1 MPASDTAPRAE
12 GNWLLAA
19 LSDDAYRRIAAR
31 CETVPATLHD
41 VLYVADAPIDYVYFP
56 QSGCLSF
63 ITVMADTLGVEVGTI
78 GWEGM
83 AGLPLLNGI
92 TSASTKCIVQVA
104 GTLKRIETEAFLTE
118 LNDSD
123 ELSRL
128 LHVYA
133 QVWTNQMGRS
143 GSCNAVHAVELRC
156 ARWLLQTHDRVDSDV
171 LPLTHEFLAIMLGV
185 RRPSVSIA
193 AASLRKA
200 GLIEYTRGKI
210 TVLDRAGLEAAS
222 CECYAAIHASY
233 TRQLPTPPALYK
245 HRAASSPSR
254 SAGTDT

>member
-1 MPASDTAPRAE
+1 MPASDIAPRAE
-12 GNWLLAA
+12 ANWLLAA
-19 LSDDAYRRIAAR
+19 LSDDTYRRIAAR
-31 CETVPATLHD
+31 CETIPVTLHD
-41 VLYVADAPIDYVYFP
+41 VLYAVDAPIDFVYFP

-63 ITVMADTLGVEVGTI
+63 ITVMADALAVEVGTI

-92 TSASTKCIVQVA
+92 TSAATTCIVQVD
-104 GTLKRIETEAFLTE
+104 GTTKRIATEAFLTE
-118 LNDSD
+118 LHESE

-156 ARWLLQTHDRVDSDV
+156 ARWLLQTHDRVESDV
-171 LPLTHEFLAIMLGV
+171 LPLTHEFLAIVERV
-185 RRPSVSIA
+185 RRPSVSLA

-200 GLIEYTRGKI
+200 GLIDYTRGRI
-210 TVLDRAGLEAAS
+210 TILDRAGLEAAS
-222 CECYAAIHASY
+222 CECYAAIHESY
-233 TRQLPTPPALYK
+233 TRHLPSPDTPYTRRATLPPS
-245 HRAASSPSR
+245 HR
-254 SAGTDT
+254 

>member
-1 MPASDTAPRAE
+1 MPAPDTAPRVE
-12 GNWLLAA
+12 GNWLLAG
-19 LSDDAYRRIAAR
+19 LSDDTYRRVAAR
-31 CETVPATLHD
+31 CETVPARLHD

-63 ITVMADTLGVEVGTI
+63 ITVMANKLAVEVGTI

-83 AGLPLLNGI
+83 AGLPLLNGV
-92 TSASTKCIVQVA
+92 TAASTKCIVQVD
-104 GTLKRIETEAFLTE
+104 GTIKRIARDAFLTE
-118 LNDSD
+118 LNESE
-123 ELSRL
+123 ELSNL

-143 GSCNAVHAVELRC
+143 GSCNAVHSIELRC
-156 ARWLLQTHDRVDSDV
+156 ARWLLQTHDRVASDV
-171 LPLTHEFLAIMLGV
+171 LQLTHEFLAIMLGV
-185 RRPSVSIA
+185 RRPSVTLA

-200 GLIEYTRGKI
+200 GLINYTRGKI

-233 TRQLPTPPALYK
+233 ARQLPTPPALYTG
-245 HRAASSPSR
+245 RANRSPSNGKDAVR
-254 SAGTDT
+254 

>member
-19 LSDDAYRRIAAR
+19 LSADAYRRIAAR
-31 CETVPATLHD
+31 CDTMPVALHD
-41 VLYVADAPIDYVYFP
+41 VLYEADAPIDYVYFP

-63 ITVMADTLGVEVGTI
+63 ITVMADALAVEVGTI

-92 TSASTKCIVQVA
+92 TSAATKCIVQVD
-104 GTLKRIETEAFLTE
+104 GTIKRIATEAFLTE
-118 LNDSD
+118 LDESD

-156 ARWLLQTHDRVDSDV
+156 ARWLLQTHDRVESDV

-185 RRPSVSIA
+185 RRPSVSLA

-200 GLIEYTRGKI
+200 GLIDYTRGKI
-210 TVLDRAGLEAAS
+210 TILDRTGLEAAS
-222 CECYAAIHASY
+222 CECYAAIHESY
-233 TRQLPTPPALYK
+233 TQHLPSPDAPYTRRATLPP
-245 HRAASSPSR
+245 SPR
-254 SAGTDT
+254 

>member
-19 LSDDAYRRIAAR
+19 LSADAYRRIAAR
-31 CETVPATLHD
+31 CDTMPAALHD
-41 VLYVADAPIDYVYFP
+41 VLYEANAPIDYVYFP

-63 ITVMADTLGVEVGTI
+63 ITVMSDALAVEVGTI

-92 TSASTKCIVQVA
+92 TSAGTKCIVQVD
-104 GTLKRIETEAFLTE
+104 GTIKRIATEAFLTE
-118 LNDSD
+118 LDESD

-171 LPLTHEFLAIMLGV
+171 LPLTHEVLAIMLGV
-185 RRPSVSIA
+185 RRPSVSLA

-210 TVLDRAGLEAAS
+210 TVLDRGGLE
-222 CECYAAIHASY
+222 
-233 TRQLPTPPALYK
+233 
-245 HRAASSPSR
+245 
-254 SAGTDT
+254 